1 MPRDHSS
8 VNKASALMRGHPC
21 DHGGM
26 GEASRM
32 RLMTFGIDLTQMELF
47 WSMPE
52 LIREAFEKGESIREV
67 AVKHAAPVV

>member
-1 MPRDHSS
+1 
-8 VNKASALMRGHPC
+8 
-21 DHGGM
+21 
-26 GEASRM
+26 
-32 RLMTFGIDLTQMELF
+32 MELF